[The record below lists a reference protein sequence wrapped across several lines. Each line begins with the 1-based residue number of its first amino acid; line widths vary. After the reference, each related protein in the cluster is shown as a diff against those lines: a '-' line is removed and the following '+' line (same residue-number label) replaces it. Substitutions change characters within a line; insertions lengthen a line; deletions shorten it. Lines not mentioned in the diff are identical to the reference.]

1 MSNQTEIQKSSK
13 ESELAILRYISYNE
27 SIKSLFQIN
36 QEWIY
41 DIAYNEIF
49 NIWKSK
55 GFVDKFNTIDLFSK
69 TEFYKESIIDEIYEY
84 DFEVSEEDFITAV
97 RLVEKKFKQRQI
109 YSKLSQLSKKTF
121 IETPELIGTEAVM
134 FMENVIRHR
143 KYESNGFA
151 PDLKGSLV
159 DLAYGHNA
167 SLVKMNLTT
176 SNIWVVGGR
185 PGHHKTNRGI
195 DLGISYLNRNK
206 ELGIRNEKFGM
217 FSLEISKLECK
228 CRVWATVLG
237 IPLADI
243 ISGNYNKQ
251 EATERMNSEFKH
263 ISDNF
268 LIFDIND
275 CKTNEEIMS
284 ILLTHKFKVWCLDFV
299 QHYAKMQKGNST
311 NEKVI
316 SVMSFFKMVTLLT
329 DSLLIL
335 LAQCRKLEKMDKVK
349 FPRKEDIEW
358 AGDIEQYANAISLIF
373 FPYLVNP
380 DHRNFN
386 ISVRG
391 SFDKT
396 DRPWFGIS
404 NAKVR
409 NGEIYS
415 QILWTNA
422 HKCQLTSWPDNR
434 KPAPKEY
441 FDW

>member
-1 MSNQTEIQKSSK
+1 
-13 ESELAILRYISYNE
+13 
-27 SIKSLFQIN
+27 
-36 QEWIY
+36 
-41 DIAYNEIF
+41 
-49 NIWKSK
+49 
-55 GFVDKFNTIDLFSK
+55 
-69 TEFYKESIIDEIYEY
+69 
-84 DFEVSEEDFITAV
+84 
-97 RLVEKKFKQRQI
+97 
-109 YSKLSQLSKKTF
+109 
-121 IETPELIGTEAVM
+121 
-134 FMENVIRHR
+134 MENVIRHR

-284 ILLTHKFKVWCLDFV
+284 ILLTHKFKV
-299 QHYAKMQKGNST
+299 S
-311 NEKVI
+311 
-316 SVMSFFKMVTLLT
+316 
-329 DSLLIL
+329 
-335 LAQCRKLEKMDKVK
+335 
-349 FPRKEDIEW
+349 
-358 AGDIEQYANAISLIF
+358 
-373 FPYLVNP
+373 
-380 DHRNFN
+380 
-386 ISVRG
+386 
-391 SFDKT
+391 
-396 DRPWFGIS
+396 
-404 NAKVR
+404 
-409 NGEIYS
+409 
-415 QILWTNA
+415 
-422 HKCQLTSWPDNR
+422 
-434 KPAPKEY
+434 
-441 FDW
+441 